1 MDPTP
6 DLARP
11 VETTTM
17 KLILGTTIAAT
28 ALLGLSWTAQAG
40 TIRAELTALP
50 TQSVEFTLGGDGRET
65 TAGRFDFERL
75 GGTHPVTPKP
85 NVGSMFW
92 AFCIELEEFIS
103 VGNRVTYDVQP
114 LDVGGPGAGMGLARA
129 DQVAELLGAVY
140 PDFSVPLAS
149 SDEYAA
155 LQIAIWEIIYET
167 DAVLAVGNGF
177 AQFFNAPVAILDLA
191 DDYLALVDGI
201 GDRALGLAALVND
214 NPDPERRGRQDML
227 VQFPVPEP
235 GTLGLAL
242 LGLGAAFG
250 LRRKAVKSA

>member
-1 MDPTP
+1 MT
-6 DLARP
+6 R
-11 VETTTM
+11 
-17 KLILGTTIAAT
+17 ILGKTIAAT

-40 TIRAELTALP
+40 TIRAELSVLP
-50 TQSVEFTLGGDGRET
+50 TSGVEFTVGGDGRET
-65 TAGRFDFERL
+65 TAGRFEFQRL
-75 GGTHPVTPKP
+75 GGTHPATPKP
-85 NVGSMFW
+85 NAGGMFW
-92 AFCIELEEFIS
+92 AFCIELEEFIAE
-103 VGNRVTYDVQP
+103 GNRVTYDVQP
-114 LDVGGPGAGMGLARA
+114 LDLGGPGAGMGLARA
-129 DQVAELLGAVY
+129 DQIAELLGAVY

-149 SDEYAA
+149 VDEYAA

-177 AQFFNAPVAILDLA
+177 AQFFNAPAAILDLA

-242 LGLGAAFG
+242 LGLGAAFSG
-250 LRRKAVKSA
+250 MRRKAVKSA

>member
-1 MDPTP
+1 MDRTLE
-6 DLARP
+6 LASP
-11 VETTTM
+11 LETTTM
-17 KLILGTTIAAT
+17 KRIIGTTIAAT
-28 ALLGLSWTAQAG
+28 TLLGLSWTAQAG
-40 TIRAELTALP
+40 TIRAELTTLP

-65 TAGRFDFERL
+65 TAGRFDFQRL
-75 GGTHPVTPKP
+75 GGTHPATPKP
-85 NVGSMFW
+85 AIGGMFW
-92 AFCIELEEFIS
+92 AFCIELEEFIDE
-103 VGNRVTYDVQP
+103 GNITTFDVLP
-114 LDVGGPGAGMGLARA
+114 LDQGGPVGGMGLARA
-129 DQVAELLGAVY
+129 DQIAELIGAVY

-149 SDEYAA
+149 ADEYAA

-167 DAVLAVGNGF
+167 DAMLAVGSGF
-177 AQFFNAPVAILDLA
+177 AQFFNAPAAILDLA

-214 NPDPERRGRQDML
+214 NANPERRGRQDML

-250 LRRKAVKSA
+250 LRRRSGKDA